1 MSDNMHGA
9 QLKADGVEGG
19 QGISAEATKHRLKH
33 GTSRACQERL
43 MFTYVGRAIYNHWF
57 PHIPADCS
65 F

>member
-1 MSDNMHGA
+1 MLGA
-9 QLKADGVEGG
+9 QLKADEGMG
-19 QGISAEATKHRLKH
+19 KVSGISAEATKHRLKH

-57 PHIPADCS
+57 PHIPADYS